1 MSDDLIVLVPDDMV
15 VTSLGEV
22 KLNPFRF
29 TQFPRV
35 IQILASYSESIDV
48 SKDLD
53 INDFVEILTREDGE
67 AIFQLILMCCPDK
80 DRAWLD
86 DLSAD
91 DGIQLLSKVIE
102 MNLDFFI
109 QKLTPAI
116 TKLSERVSQVTV
128 GA

>member
-1 MSDDLIVLVPDDMV
+1 MSDDLIILVPDDSV
-15 VTSLGEV
+15 ATSLGEV
-22 KLNPFRF
+22 KLSPFKF
-29 TQFPRV
+29 TQFPKV
-35 IQILASYSESIDV
+35 IQILTSYTESIDI

-53 INDFVEILTREDGE
+53 INDFVAILTREDGE
-67 AIFQLILMCCPDK
+67 AIFQLILMCCPGK

-86 DLSAD
+86 ELNAD

-109 QKLTPAI
+109 QKLTPSI
-116 TKLSERVSQVTV
+116 TKLSERVSQVTA